1 MNFTWDENKRQVNLQ
16 KHGIDFEDVVEIFN
30 GPMLTRLDTRED
42 YGEDRWIGI
51 GIIKQRVIVV
61 AYTERNNGD
70 TIRIISARKA
80 LKHEEKFYKEGV
92 SY

>member
-16 KHGIDFEDVVEIFN
+16 KHGIDFEDVVEIFTVLT
-30 GPMLTRLDTRED
+30 LTRLDTRED

-61 AYTERNNGD
+61 AYTER
-70 TIRIISARKA
+70 TMEIA
-80 LKHEEKFYKEGV
+80 LSLRERL
-92 SY
+92 